1 MLDKDIIKDK
11 MKYEYVEQIVSWKYD
26 GYSSIYN
33 MPSIDEMKKKI

>member
-1 MLDKDIIKDK
+1 

-26 GYSSIYN
+26 GDYSIYN